1 MTSGNLLNLA
11 VWQKIGGFRDDFFID
26 MVDID
31 YYCKAILGGFRVVTL
46 NNVYMNHMLGDLT
59 IKKILGKEI
68 KLYNYNYIRKYY
80 QVRNGLIIYK
90 QYKGLVPS
98 INLVAK
104 FLINLLLTL
113 PFEQDIFRKVKYI
126 IWGFIDFLRN
136 KTGRLES

>member
-1 MTSGNLLNLA
+1 
-11 VWQKIGGFRDDFFID
+11 
-26 MVDID
+26 
-31 YYCKAILGGFRVVTL
+31 
-46 NNVYMNHMLGDLT
+46 MLGDLT